1 MESSEPLEWRGRN
14 FIRMRMLSARGDS
27 GVRRRKPVGAAAD
40 AADNDGAGG
49 AGVRPDAAEAKVAAA
64 AAAAAAADDDDA
76 DDADAPSSDVTD
88 AAADAA
94 SSAFLVLVSSDVSLS
109 PLERSWRDNQ
119 KKTR

>member
-64 AAAAAAADDDDA
+64 AAAAAAAADDD

-109 PLERSWRDNQ
+109 PLERSWRGNQ